1 MKSMARFSVLP
12 ITVIIII
19 TMICSIACAPKSD
32 IPLPIMPEPTV
43 SATVAPTATPTPT
56 ASPVPTPTPI
66 FSEARTAELN
76 QQIRDFINQEGIF
89 TREKMNEISLRN
101 NSEKKATPTE
111 FGIIFNSPRLEGYFF
126 DYFTKDQNIVLVM
139 GFDGKE
145 GKRFVTLLEIALDYL
160 HNQPFYSF
168 SFAKLAERALYTEF
182 TVIKRFSDGNTE
194 GFSSYLDML
203 KGRVIVIQ
211 PSITQFSGDYSGIIA
226 DFVAEHNSKV
236 GLSGKLISLVPS
248 NNIKITSDSYIEGSY
263 DEYQIITFDELKD
276 IQDIDL
282 ANVPFIDPAIIF
294 Y

>member
-1 MKSMARFSVLP
+1 MKRYGLIILATLVFVLLFSV
-12 ITVIIII
+12 
-19 TMICSIACAPKSD
+19 ACAPSAEV
-32 IPLPIMPEPTV
+32 ILPSTPEPTV
-43 SATVAPTATPTPT
+43 SATAAPSATPTPT
-56 ASPVPTPTPI
+56 ASPAPTPTLI
-66 FSEARTAELN
+66 FSEERTAELN
-76 QQIRDFINQEGIF
+76 QQIRDFINNQGIF
-89 TREKMNEISLRN
+89 TREKMNEISLLD
-101 NSEKKATPTE
+101 NSVKKATPTE

-126 DYFTKDQNIVLVM
+126 DYFTKDQNIVLVI

-160 HNQPFYSF
+160 HSQPFYSF

-182 TVIKRFSDGNTE
+182 TVIKKFSDGNTDE
-194 GFSSYLDML
+194 FSSYLDML

-226 DFVAEHNSKV
+226 DFVAENNSKV

-263 DEYQIITFDELKD
+263 DEYEIITFDELKD

-282 ANVPFIDPAIIF
+282 ANVPFIDPVIIF